1 MHRLISKKKLIYL
14 FLFFFLVSINN
25 LTIMNLSFPKVDN
38 IEISG
43 VNIEER
49 EKIKKTIND
58 LNLKNIFLINKS

>member
-1 MHRLISKKKLIYL
+1 MHQLISKKKLIYL

-43 VNIEER
+43 VNIEES
-49 EKIKKTIND
+49 EKIKK
-58 LNLKNIFLINKS
+58 KFKVSEFREYFFYK